1 MNVVRSKVNLM
12 KLCKYFIKELKNN
25 KLYRKFLQIYG
36 QGGCN
41 GSQLEVIVN
50 SMSFAGIDDIDNDY
64 DIIISHVNFLV
75 RNYVEMGLNVHTHDA
90 AKFGENLFNS
100 YCISIFGEEKFHKD
114 MNKLS
119 NKKNYSDND
128 IINQY
133 KIFKKHYTNLRFED
147 FVILHKG
154 FEESLYNEM
163 RTYLRNF

>member
-1 MNVVRSKVNLM
+1 MHVMTDKNNLM

-41 GSQLEVIVN
+41 GSQLEAMIN
-50 SMSFAGIDDIDNDY
+50 DMLFEDIDDINNDY

-100 YCISIFGEEKFHKD
+100 YCISIFGEEKFNND

-119 NKKNYSDND
+119 NKKNYSDTE

-133 KIFKKHYTNLRFED
+133 KLFKKHCANLNFEE
-147 FVILHKG
+147 FVIFYKSL
-154 FEESLYNEM
+154 EENINNEM
-163 RTYLRNF
+163 RNYLRNF